1 MQEVTPVSTQNDKNQ
16 LDVDKPSPIVVLLQG
31 QKFLAAGTRN
41 WRTKEYMYISEQ
53 LTGFRQHQAAMNSI
67 ANVMTE
73 LEHTQT
79 TRQVAALVLLD
90 AVT

>member
-1 MQEVTPVSTQNDKNQ
+1 M
-16 LDVDKPSPIVVLLQG
+16 
-31 QKFLAAGTRN
+31 
-41 WRTKEYMYISEQ
+41 EYMYISEQ

-90 AVT
+90 AVP